1 MTVLQ
6 QVSPVFDY
14 ISQSDTSTVFAY
26 WGDDEQQVIWS
37 SAWWLPLCRYPDWC
51 VFFCTQREMT
61 SQPARQL
68 LVYLKQQLPSKVEW
82 VPLNSTQSLNSY
94 TQHII
99 IDVFGSSRHWLYLS
113 KHIKIIIIIIIKEG
127 CWSQMLGSLLRKQAM
142 AYYDSRP
149 NERGYTQQSPTS
161 TLTKNQL
168 AYQCFKISNTK
179 GTILRGVDT
188 MSWPWQRRAV
198 LKT

>member
-1 MTVLQ
+1 M
-6 QVSPVFDY
+6 
-14 ISQSDTSTVFAY
+14 
-26 WGDDEQQVIWS
+26 
-37 SAWWLPLCRYPDWC
+37 
-51 VFFCTQREMT
+51 
-61 SQPARQL
+61 
-68 LVYLKQQLPSKVEW
+68 
-82 VPLNSTQSLNSY
+82 
-94 TQHII
+94 
-99 IDVFGSSRHWLYLS
+99 YLS

-127 CWSQMLGSLLRKQAM
+127 CWSQTLGSLLRKQAM

-188 MSWPWQRRAV
+188 MS
-198 LKT
+198 